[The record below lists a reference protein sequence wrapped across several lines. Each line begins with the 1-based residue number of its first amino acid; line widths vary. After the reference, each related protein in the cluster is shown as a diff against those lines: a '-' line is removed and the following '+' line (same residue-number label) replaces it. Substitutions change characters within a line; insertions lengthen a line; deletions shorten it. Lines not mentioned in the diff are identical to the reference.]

1 MHNAMSVDVEDY
13 FQVSAFEN
21 TIPLEQWDNLP
32 GRVVNNTEKILN
44 LFSRYDIQSTFFILG
59 WVATRHPEL
68 VRDISSAGHEI
79 ASHGWS
85 HKRISFL
92 TENQFRDEVSRSK
105 RLLED
110 LTGREVL
117 GYRAPSYSIN
127 KDNYWAFDILAEE
140 GYRYSSSTVPIRHDL
155 YGIPD
160 SPRFPYMVSD
170 GRLLE
175 IPITTTRILGKNYP
189 CGGGGWF
196 RLYPYQLSR
205 WAINRVNS
213 KDQRSSVF
221 YFHPWEIDPNQPRQ
235 NNISIKTKI
244 RHYLNLSRTET
255 RLIRLLNDFEWT
267 TMSKLYLNGTNYG

>member
-21 TIPLEQWDNLP
+21 TISPEQWDDLP
-32 GRVVNNTEKILN
+32 GRVVSNTEKILD
-44 LFSRYDIQSTFFILG
+44 LFSTYSVQSTFFILG
-59 WVATRHPEL
+59 WVAERHPEL
-68 VRDISSAGHEI
+68 VRDISNAGHEI

-110 LTGREVL
+110 LTGRDVL

-213 KDQRSSVF
+213 KDQRSGVF

-255 RLIRLLNDFEWT
+255 RLERLLNDFEWT
-267 TMSKLYLNGTNYG
+267 TMSELYLNGTDYG